1 MAEHYEDDFLKTD
14 SYENEDKYRIILC
27 GSSAYDKKY
36 YFNRQFDKV
45 PESVKE
51 ELHIMCVLFTEEV
64 GGIFTVGFTP
74 TGDVVMD
81 SRCDE
86 GDLLY
91 DDIGSGLM
99 MKQLRIR
106 HRELFESLAIYYKV
120 QYLHMDPSALLE
132 EEAEEDS

>member
-1 MAEHYEDDFLKTD
+1 MAEHYEDDFLETD

-64 GGIFTVGFTP
+64 GGAFMIGFDED
-74 TGDVVMD
+74 GSVMLITD
-81 SRCDE
+81 ANE
-86 GDLLY
+86 
-91 DDIGSGLM
+91 DDILDE
-99 MKQLRIR
+99 K
-106 HRELFESLAIYYKV
+106 SLK
-120 QYLHMDPSALLE
+120 H
-132 EEAEEDS
+132 

>member
-1 MAEHYEDDFLKTD
+1 MQENVSQSDFSED
-14 SYENEDKYRIILC
+14 SYEHENQYRIVLC

-36 YFNRQFDKV
+36 YFNNQFDKL

-64 GGIFTVGFTP
+64 GGIFTIGYTP
-74 TGDVVMD
+74 TGDVLMD

-106 HRELFESLAIYYKV
+106 HRELFESLSIYYKV

-132 EEAEEDS
+132 DDEEQ